1 LTGPGTDGSLIDDHG
16 WRTGAPAWSGRGA
29 MGAVRTTAAA
39 LVTGACALV
48 LTGCTTPTSSAPPP
62 PPASPTTVTVTTAPG
77 SSSAG
82 EPVVSAFSVIPD
94 LTCSGTTAS
103 VPMAWSTRDAQSVE
117 FEVDG
122 APVPAGAG
130 YPLRGTGNVTVPC
143 DGREHEVTLVAAGT
157 SGRAEVARH
166 VNTATSPPP
175 VGAPVVA
182 RFQVLEDVTCPGGTV
197 EVAASWVTQNAQA
210 VTFSVDGQPLPAAA
224 GFPTTGTGNI
234 AVPCDGTAH
243 KVTLTAT
250 GTGPAAASSRS
261 VNTAVSTS
269 PTSTTPSV
277 TASTTPSV
285 TASATAVPTT
295 R

>member
-1 LTGPGTDGSLIDDHG
+1 MRDVRSCAAVLVVA
-16 WRTGAPAWSGRGA
+16 GALA
-29 MGAVRTTAAA
+29 
-39 LVTGACALV
+39 
-48 LTGCTTPTSSAPPP
+48 GCTAPSSTPPP
-62 PPASPTTVTVTTAPG
+62 SPASPTTVTVTAAP
-77 SSSAG
+77 SSAPAAAG
-82 EPVVSAFSVIPD
+82 ETAVTSFSIIPD

-103 VPMAWSTRDAQSVE
+103 VPMAWSTRDAQSVG

-122 APVPAGAG
+122 AAVPAAAG

-143 DGREHEVTLVAAGT
+143 DGREHEVTLVATGT
-157 SGRAEVARH
+157 GGRAAVARH

-182 RFQVLEDVTCPGGTV
+182 RFQVLEDITCPGGTA

-224 GFPTTGTGNI
+224 GFPTSGTGNI
-234 AVPCDGTAH
+234 AVPCDGTDH

-250 GTGPAAASSRS
+250 GTGPAAATSRS
-261 VNTAVSTS
+261 VNTAVAAS
-269 PTSTTPSV
+269 PVSS
-277 TASTTPSV
+277 ASTTPSGTPSV
-285 TASATAVPTT
+285 TAVPTT